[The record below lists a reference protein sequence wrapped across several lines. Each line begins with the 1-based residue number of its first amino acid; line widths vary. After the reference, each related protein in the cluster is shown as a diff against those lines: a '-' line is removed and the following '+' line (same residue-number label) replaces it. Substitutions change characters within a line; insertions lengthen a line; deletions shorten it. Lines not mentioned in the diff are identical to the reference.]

1 MYIYICKT
9 SLVNQLAL
17 VLSANWASN
26 LALVCITRSGISTV
40 ENSAVNRAT
49 PGRHRAGPYYNVII
63 LNT

>member
-9 SLVNQLAL
+9 QSVSWFS
-17 VLSANWASN
+17 SANWVSN

-49 PGRHRAGPYYNVII
+49 PGRHRAGPSYNVII